1 MYKAYWKSSFPCST
15 FNHHR
20 FIAFREL
27 KIRKTLLGIK
37 DYFCVFCQSKNL
49 YAYFLAGIM
58 KIELKLATYLEMHNA
73 EKKWWKCLTD
83 PCPKL
88 SSFWYACSHIWQ
100 CCWEP
105 QRILRYLPII
115 VPSGHLKSAFIWYWS
130 FSSCCLV
137 TREAFQDAKPKFTSP
152 LAQECFWFLY
162 AVAIMCTSGKSP
174 VGWSRDYLIRLVLH
188 ALCLNWMLLITP
200 VFFLLLLFSHCK
212 RLSSHQCATQ

>member
-1 MYKAYWKSSFPCST
+1 
-15 FNHHR
+15 
-20 FIAFREL
+20 
-27 KIRKTLLGIK
+27 
-37 DYFCVFCQSKNL
+37 
-49 YAYFLAGIM
+49 M

-188 ALCLNWMLLITP
+188 ALCLNWMLLIILIFSFCCSSVTAKDYQATSAQLSNFPAAAYSGGLGTDDKNFGKECRWDYQHPSSCPKQPPQGPPSALKP
-200 VFFLLLLFSHCK
+200 V
-212 RLSSHQCATQ
+212 